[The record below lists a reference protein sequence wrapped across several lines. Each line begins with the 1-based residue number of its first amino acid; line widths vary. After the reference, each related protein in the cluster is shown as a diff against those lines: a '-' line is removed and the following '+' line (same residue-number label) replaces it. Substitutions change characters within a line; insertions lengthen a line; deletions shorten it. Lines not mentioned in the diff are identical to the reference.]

1 MQIPQSQTLTTRC
14 LSRIFD
20 TTSATY
26 KFFWFLSILQI
37 HARTENL
44 HINVWDIVIRM
55 VANAWYPIHYFR
67 LSFGKNDSLFDIVT
81 ELQKETQIPIDA
93 SCEEVIGQLQ
103 ERLRDKQVKSR
114 LGKLT
119 TYVPYCF
126 LYPWINATNNS
137 REVMWRSQSFENGCL
152 YSIYK
157 EKTNF
162 YIELNPVWD
171 EYLHTHYKILMDFT
185 YWNLMQF
192 LQVRNPNVPAI
203 SSKLIRPESRSSLAN
218 QHRYWNKVIQIGGLY
233 AAFTQ
238 AMSCIL
244 PIMSWIISFLG
255 VLFLMICSGI

>member
-1 MQIPQSQTLTTRC
+1 MGYCDSYGGQCLVSDTLFPT
-14 LSRIFD
+14 
-20 TTSATY
+20 
-26 KFFWFLSILQI
+26 
-37 HARTENL
+37 
-44 HINVWDIVIRM
+44 VI
-55 VANAWYPIHYFR
+55 WE
-67 LSFGKNDSLFDIVT
+67 NDSLFDIVT

-162 YIELNPVWD
+162 
-171 EYLHTHYKILMDFT
+171 
-185 YWNLMQF
+185 
-192 LQVRNPNVPAI
+192 I
-203 SSKLIRPESRSSLAN
+203 SNLIRCGMN
-218 QHRYWNKVIQIGGLY
+218 I
-233 AAFTQ
+233 
-238 AMSCIL
+238 CIR
-244 PIMSWIISFLG
+244 ITRF
-255 VLFLMICSGI
+255 

>member
-26 KFFWFLSILQI
+26 KFFWFLAILQI

-93 SCEEVIGQLQ
+93 SCEEVIRQLQ

-126 LYPWINATNNS
+126 
-137 REVMWRSQSFENGCL
+137 F
-152 YSIYK
+152 
-157 EKTNF
+157 
-162 YIELNPVWD
+162 
-171 EYLHTHYKILMDFT
+171 
-185 YWNLMQF
+185 
-192 LQVRNPNVPAI
+192 
-203 SSKLIRPESRSSLAN
+203 
-218 QHRYWNKVIQIGGLY
+218 
-233 AAFTQ
+233 
-238 AMSCIL
+238 CI
-244 PIMSWIISFLG
+244 PG
-255 VLFLMICSGI
+255 

>member
-93 SCEEVIGQLQ
+93 SCEEVIRQLQ

-114 LGKLT
+114 LGKLA
-119 TYVPYCF
+119 YSGGYPFSISGDIRSVP
-126 LYPWINATNNS
+126 S
-137 REVMWRSQSFENGCL
+137 
-152 YSIYK
+152 
-157 EKTNF
+157 
-162 YIELNPVWD
+162 
-171 EYLHTHYKILMDFT
+171 
-185 YWNLMQF
+185 
-192 LQVRNPNVPAI
+192 
-203 SSKLIRPESRSSLAN
+203 
-218 QHRYWNKVIQIGGLY
+218 
-233 AAFTQ
+233 
-238 AMSCIL
+238 
-244 PIMSWIISFLG
+244 
-255 VLFLMICSGI
+255 